1 MHNRRSRSGSRDN
14 LTEDKPHRKG
24 LDLSAASTTALAGSQ
39 LGSPGHSSVRVSPI
53 QNISGL
59 SSSNEECYSSLS
71 SNRHAN
77 SDVVETRRCS
87 SLEGMLNKDD
97 TPALPNQI
105 TTTAPKHSSTPIP
118 SPNNGAQGQI
128 KMIPVKFDSPS
139 DKHTRYCFM
148 HIKIIYYASV
158 L

>member
-1 MHNRRSRSGSRDN
+1 MCNRRSRSGSRDN

-24 LDLSAASTTALAGSQ
+24 LDLSAASTTALTGSQ
-39 LGSPGHSSVRVSPI
+39 LGNPGNSTVRVSPI

-59 SSSNEECYSSLS
+59 SSSNKECYSSLA

-87 SLEGMLNKDD
+87 ILEGMLNKDD
-97 TPALPNQI
+97 TPALPNQL
-105 TTTAPKHSSTPIP
+105 TATAPKHSSTPIP
-118 SPNNGAQGQI
+118 SSNNGSQGNV
-128 KMIPVKFDSPS
+128 KMIPVKFDNPS
-139 DKHTRYCFM
+139 DKHKRYCYM
-148 HIKIIYYASV
+148 HIKIIYYTSV